1 MIAFINGRLDSID
14 EEYVYIDCNGV
25 GYAICMPASD
35 IAEVGEIGDSV
46 KVYTHMHVTE
56 NDMSLFGFNSLKGKE
71 LFEML
76 ITVSGI
82 GPKAGIAILS
92 ELTVDE
98 TYKAL
103 ATGDSASIS
112 RAKGVGKKTAERAIL
127 ELGSKIDNELLVDVQ
142 SVAVNDIS
150 YKNEIVMA
158 LQSLG
163 YSKSEANTAIQKV
176 EYKDGM
182 TEEEFLKECLKYMI

>member
-71 LFEML
+71 LF
-76 ITVSGI
+76 
-82 GPKAGIAILS
+82 
-92 ELTVDE
+92 TVDE

>member
-1 MIAFINGRLDSID
+1 MIAFLNGKIDSLD

-25 GYAICMPASD
+25 GYALCMPASD
-35 IAEVGEIGDSV
+35 VADVGEIGDTV

-56 NDMSLFGFNSLKGKE
+56 NDMSLFGFNSLKGRE

-76 ITVSGI
+76 ITVNGI
-82 GPKAGIAILS
+82 GPKAAIAILS

-103 ATGDSASIS
+103 ATGDSAAIS

-127 ELGSKIDNELLVDVQ
+127 ELGSKIDNELLVDMPATPSQ
-142 SVAVNDIS
+142 EIS
-150 YKNEIVMA
+150 YKDEIVMA
-158 LQSLG
+158 LQALG
-163 YSKSEANTAIQKV
+163 YSKSEANTAIQSANHTP
-176 EYKDGM
+176 DM
-182 TEEEFLKECLKYMI
+182 TEEQFLKECLKTLI